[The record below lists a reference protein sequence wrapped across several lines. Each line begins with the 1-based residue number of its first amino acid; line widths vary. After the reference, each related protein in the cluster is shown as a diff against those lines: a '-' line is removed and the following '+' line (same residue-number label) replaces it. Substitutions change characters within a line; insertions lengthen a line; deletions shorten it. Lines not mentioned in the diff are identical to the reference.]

1 MYPRLMPTLNRT
13 ILAGTACLLATAF
26 GAVLD
31 PNLPIHDP
39 SRMVYDNGFWFIYAT
54 GTAGIDVKY
63 SQDKIHWSQGT
74 PILGSAVN
82 QNYWAPDMWN
92 GKINGKFYLFYSQPT
107 GAFGTKGARIGVIA
121 MDSLASTSRPDLGD
135 IITTSNDT
143 DYNTIDPCPYY
154 DAAANRLWLSFGS
167 WFGGI
172 YVMELDP
179 ATPTRIVSPPVRIAG
194 GGGFGIEAS
203 YIHYR
208 NGWFYLFANWD
219 LCCKGGQSTYRIV
232 VGRSRNIY
240 GPYLDKDG
248 LDMRAGGGSVFLGGT
263 ADEIGPGHF
272 GFATNG
278 DSDAFTYHAY
288 VPYSAPGPA
297 RLAERNIVW
306 QGDGWPRPDFPAPPV
321 ADGNYNIRVKIS
333 GLGLAV
339 RNESTDF
346 NREGHIEQDALSTNR
361 PSLAWKL
368 SSTSEGYYSIQNLA
382 TLFNLQTAG
391 GARDAGDFVRQAPG
405 ALPGP
410 TDGQFWRLIAL
421 ADGSYQVENVRSGR
435 TLDDYNFLSTP
446 LNPMWQWDWLYGDNQ
461 KFFFDPLPTD
471 ASKPALNS
479 AAIVNAASFDG
490 SLAPGALGSLFGSG
504 LASAT
509 VADTFDHTVGSFA
522 TAAGGTTVTVDGRL
536 APLTYVSPGQINFQI
551 PWSTPVGS
559 PVKVQVTRDGV
570 ASNGAMIL
578 LSAAA
583 PSAFALPDRSAVLT
597 CVGGTVQAG
606 AICTLWGNGFGEKQ
620 EPLQDG
626 APAPPRAINT
636 TGQCTLTI
644 EGAVAAVQ
652 YCGAAPGLVIDQL
665 NFVYPAGVASDF
677 GQATA
682 TLTIGIVAARLVV
695 PAPPR

>member
-1 MYPRLMPTLNRT
+1 MYAGGMARFNWV
-13 ILAGTACLLATAF
+13 ILAGSACLLAAAF
-26 GAVLD
+26 PAVLD

-63 SQDKIHWSQGT
+63 SPDKIHWTQGT
-74 PILGSAVN
+74 PILGSAVGKD
-82 QNYWAPDMWN
+82 YWAPDIWN
-92 GKINGKFYLFYSQPT
+92 GKINGAFYLFYSQPT
-107 GAFGTKGARIGVIA
+107 GPFGTKGARIGVIA
-121 MDSLASTSRPDLGD
+121 MPSLASTVRQDLGD
-135 IITTSNDT
+135 IITTSADT
-143 DYNTIDPCPYY
+143 DYNTIDPCPYH
-154 DAAANRLWLSFGS
+154 DAQANRLWLSFGS

-179 ATPTRIVSPPVRIAG
+179 ATPTRIVSPPVSIAG

-219 LCCKGGQSTYRIV
+219 LCCRGGQSTYRIV
-232 VGRSRNIY
+232 VGRSRSIY
-240 GPYLDKDG
+240 GPYLDKEG
-248 LDMRAGGGSVFLGGT
+248 IDMRYAGGSVFLGGT

-272 GFATNG
+272 GFAVNG

-288 VPYSAPGPA
+288 VPFSAPGPA

-306 QGDGWPRPDFPAPPV
+306 QADGWPRPEFPAPPV

-346 NREGHIEQDALSTNR
+346 SQEGHIEQDALSTNR
-361 PSLAWKL
+361 ASLAWKL
-368 SSTSEGYYSIQNLA
+368 SSTSEGTYSIQNLA
-382 TLFNLQTAG
+382 TLYNLQTAG
-391 GARDAGDFVRQAPG
+391 GNRDAGDYVRQGPG

-410 TDGQFWRLIAL
+410 TDGQFWRLIPL
-421 ADGSYQVENVRSGR
+421 PDGSYQVQNVRSGR
-435 TLDDYNFLSTP
+435 SLDDYNFRTAP
-446 LNPMWQWDWLYGDNQ
+446 LNPMWQWDWLYGENQ
-461 KFFFDPLPTD
+461 KFFLDPLPAD
-471 ASKPALNS
+471 ASGPALNS
-479 AAIVNAASFDG
+479 AGIVNAASFDG
-490 SLAPGALGSLFGSG
+490 YLAPGALASLFGSN

-509 VADTFDHTVGSFA
+509 VADTFDRAAGGFA
-522 TAAGGTTVTVDGRL
+522 TAAGGVTVTVGGRL

-559 PVKVQVTRDGV
+559 PVKVQVTRDNLAG
-570 ASNGAMIL
+570 NGAMIL

-583 PSAFALPDRSAVLT
+583 PSAFALPDRRAVMS
-597 CVGGTVQAG
+597 CSGGTVQAG
-606 AICTLWGNGFGEKQ
+606 AICTLWGNGFGPKAKS
-620 EPLQDG
+620 LQDG
-626 APAPPRAINT
+626 VPAPLETLKT
-636 TGQCTLTI
+636 TGPCTLTI
-644 EGAVAAVQ
+644 EGAAATVQ

-665 NFVYPAGVASDF
+665 NFEYPAGVASDF
-677 GQATA
+677 GEAAA
-682 TLTIGIVAARLVV
+682 TLTIGAVTARFVI

>member
-1 MYPRLMPTLNRT
+1 MPKLSWT
-13 ILAGTACLLATAF
+13 ILAGSAYLLATAF

-39 SRMVYDNGFWFIYAT
+39 SRMVSDNGFWFIYGT
-54 GTAGIDVKY
+54 GNAGIDVKY
-63 SQDKIHWSQGT
+63 SQDKIQWSQGT
-74 PILGSAVN
+74 PIVGAAASKD
-82 QNYWAPDMWN
+82 YWAPDIWN
-92 GKINGKFYLFYSQPT
+92 GKIHGKFYLFYSQPV

-121 MDSLASTSRPDLGD
+121 MQSLDSTIQQDQGD
-135 IITTSNDT
+135 IITTSTDT

-154 DAAANRLWLSFGS
+154 DAAADRLWLSFGS

-172 YVMELDP
+172 YLIELDP
-179 ATPTRIVSPPVRIAG
+179 AAPTKIVSPPVRIAG

-219 LCCKGGQSTYRIV
+219 PCCRGGQTPYRIV
-232 VGRSRNIY
+232 VGRSRSIT

-248 LDMRAGGGSVFLGGT
+248 IDMRAGGGTVFLGGT

-288 VPYSAPGPA
+288 VPFSAPGPA

-306 QGDGWPRPDFPAPPV
+306 QADGWPRPDFPAPPV

-333 GLGLAV
+333 GLALAV
-339 RNESTDF
+339 RNESADF

-361 PSLAWKL
+361 ASLAWKL
-368 SSTSEGYYSIQNLA
+368 TSTPEGYYAIQNLA

-391 GARDAGDFVRQAPG
+391 GNRNGGDYVRQAPG

-421 ADGSYQVENVRSGR
+421 TDGSYQVENVRSGR
-435 TLDDYNFLSTP
+435 TLDDFNFLTAP
-446 LNPMWQWDWLYGDNQ
+446 LNPMWQWDWVYGENQ
-461 KFFFDPLPTD
+461 RFFFDPLPTD
-471 ASKPALNS
+471 DSKPALNS
-479 AAIVNAASFDG
+479 ASILNAASFEG
-490 SLAPGALGSLFGSG
+490 SIAPGALGSLFGSG

-509 VADTFDHTVGSFA
+509 VVDTFDRPAGGFA
-522 TAAGGTTVTVDGRL
+522 TLAGGATVTVGGHL

-551 PWSTPVGS
+551 PWSTPVGA

-570 ASNGAMIL
+570 PGNGAMIL

-583 PSAFALPDRSAVLT
+583 PSAFALPDRRAILS
-597 CVGGTVQAG
+597 CSGGRVQAG
-606 AICTLWGNGFGEKQ
+606 ALCTLWGNGFGEK
-620 EPLQDG
+620 EESLKDG
-626 APAPPRAINT
+626 APSPLRIVNT
-636 TGQCTLTI
+636 KGRCTLTI
-644 EGAVAAVQ
+644 EGVAATVQ

-665 NFVYPAGVASDF
+665 NFVYPAAVASDF
-677 GQATA
+677 GEATA
-682 TLTIGIVAARLVV
+682 TLTVGLVSARILI

>member
-1 MYPRLMPTLNRT
+1 
-13 ILAGTACLLATAF
+13 
-26 GAVLD
+26 VLD

-39 SRMVYDNGFWFIYAT
+39 SRMVYDNGFWFIYGT

-74 PILGSAVN
+74 PIVGLAVSKD
-82 QNYWAPDMWN
+82 YWAPDIWN
-92 GKINGKFYLFYSQPT
+92 GKINGRFYLFYSQPT

-121 MDSLASTSRPDLGD
+121 MPSLAATIQPDLGN
-135 IITTSNDT
+135 IIATSADT

-154 DAAANRLWLSFGS
+154 DVAANRLWLSFGS

-172 YVMELDP
+172 YLMELDP

-219 LCCKGGQSTYRIV
+219 LCCRGGQSTYRIV
-232 VGRSRNIY
+232 VGRSRIID
-240 GPYLDKDG
+240 GPYLDKEG
-248 LDMRAGGGSVFLGGT
+248 IDMRSGGGSVFLGGT
-263 ADEIGPGHF
+263 VDEIGPGHF

-288 VPYSAPGPA
+288 VPHSAPGPA

-306 QGDGWPRPDFPAPPV
+306 QADGWPRPDIPAPPL

-346 NREGHIEQDALSTNR
+346 NREAHIEQDALSTNR
-361 PSLAWKL
+361 ASLAWKL
-368 SSTSEGYYSIQNLA
+368 SSTPEGYYSIQNLA

-391 GARDAGDFVRQAPG
+391 GNRDAGDYARQAPG

-421 ADGSYQVENVRSGR
+421 SDGSYQVENVRSGR
-435 TLDDYNFLSTP
+435 TLDDYNFLTAP
-446 LNPMWQWDWLYGDNQ
+446 LNPMWQWDWLDGENQ
-461 KFFFDPLPTD
+461 KFFFDPLPME
-471 ASKPALNS
+471 AGKPALNS

-490 SLAPGALGSLFGSG
+490 SLAPGALASLFGSG

-509 VADTFDHTVGSFA
+509 VADTFDHTAGSFA
-522 TAAGGTTVTVDGRL
+522 TAAGGASVTVGGRL
-536 APLTYVSPGQINFQI
+536 AALTYVSPGQINFQI
-551 PWSTPVGS
+551 PWSTLVGS
-559 PVKVQVTRDGV
+559 PVKVQVARDGV
-570 ASNGAMIL
+570 PSNGAMIL

-583 PSAFALPDRSAVLT
+583 PSVFALPDRRAVLS
-597 CVGGTVQAG
+597 CSGGTVHAG
-606 AICTLWGNGFGEKQ
+606 ADCTLWGNGFGEK
-620 EPLQDG
+620 EESLQDG
-626 APAPPRAINT
+626 VSAPPRAVNT
-636 TGQCTLTI
+636 RGHCTLTI
-644 EGAVAAVQ
+644 EGAVATVQ

-665 NFVYPAGVASDF
+665 NFEYPAAVASDF
-677 GQATA
+677 GEATA
-682 TLTIGIVAARLVV
+682 TLTIGLVAARLVV